1 MIRRLTS
8 EERELWEQL
17 RRSVRPLQP
26 EPPPPPSK
34 PTPVNAAADLPA
46 ARTQKAVQSLGSPP
60 AIPPAAPPLAGFEPR
75 TRRRLAR
82 GLTEVDA
89 RIDLHG
95 MRQERAFTA
104 LFSFLRHAQMRG
116 SKLVL
121 VITGKGR
128 EGHDSRGVLR
138 HTVPAWLS
146 RPEFRDLVLG
156 FEEAGRRHG
165 GAGALYVRLRRRKE
179 GRRTPE
185 AG

>member
-17 RRSVRPLQP
+17 RRSVRPLRP
-26 EPPPPPSK
+26 EPTPPSK
-34 PTPVNAAADLPA
+34 PTPAKAEAELTAAPPRNAA
-46 ARTQKAVQSLGSPP
+46 QSLGSPP
-60 AIPPAAPPLAGFEPR
+60 AVPPATPPLAGLEPR

-82 GLTEVDA
+82 GLTEVEA
-89 RIDLHG
+89 RLDLHG
-95 MRQERAFTA
+95 MRQERAFSA
-104 LFSFLRHAQMRG
+104 LFAFLRHAQLRG

-138 HTVPAWLS
+138 NAVPGWLS
-146 RPEFRDLVLG
+146 RPDFRHLVVG
-156 FEEAGRRHG
+156 FEDAGRRHG

-179 GRRTPE
+179 GRRTSE
-185 AG
+185 AD